1 MDSRNAD
8 GLKLLASLCR
18 IVSVAVA
25 AVMPEIVLRSRRSV
39 RREQK
44 GRSNSDSHL
53 PHRKRHRDRSR
64 HRIEYYSHEQQ
75 CCIRWVAQQYGINE
89 VQMAR
94 KTTVQ
99 WFDDVPGCCFLRF
112 AVRRLH
118 ARHAPSP
125 LVGRFYPCDHTG
137 RQMPWWTYH
146 GTQSLSGIIR
156 SGGRLATGPRSAQG
170 RIGVHHSQQPSR
182 AMTYAYPQVCSTSGM
197 LWRPMLKLKIL
208 TCANTCNGWE
218 YTRAGC
224 EAGILVTHLLLG
236 RADDLNHISNCGLG

>member
-1 MDSRNAD
+1 MCVLS
-8 GLKLLASLCR
+8 LALGSS
-18 IVSVAVA
+18 VSVAVA
-25 AVMPEIVLRSRRSV
+25 AVMPDIVLRSRRSV
-39 RREQK
+39 RCEQK
-44 GRSNSDSHL
+44 GRSKS
-53 PHRKRHRDRSR
+53 HRKRHRASSR

-118 ARHAPSP
+118 ACHTSSP
-125 LVGRFYPCDHTG
+125 LGRIYPCDHTG

-170 RIGVHHSQQPSR
+170 CIGVHHSQQPSR
-182 AMTYAYPQVCSTSGM
+182 AMTYAYSQVCSTSGM